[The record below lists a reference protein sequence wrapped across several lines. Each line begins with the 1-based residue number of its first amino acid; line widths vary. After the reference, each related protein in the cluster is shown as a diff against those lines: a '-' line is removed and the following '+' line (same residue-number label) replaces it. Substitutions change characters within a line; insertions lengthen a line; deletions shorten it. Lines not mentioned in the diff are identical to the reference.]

1 MSAQTPTNIATETGP
16 IRQNRKAT
24 TALGYHA
31 AVVDTMEERMENDA
45 SAKDGRPME
54 NNASAK
60 DG

>member
-24 TALGYHA
+24 TAL